1 MTTPAHWC
9 CTSYGA
15 PALVGAL
22 AILPLTC
29 SGTHAGDPQFQSWLL
44 RPVCAR
50 WDGQAGEA
58 IVRRATESKN
68 DVDLRQLG
76 DAIFRMRRARRSCD
90 IGLIRMACQ
99 DYIAIIHNVAG
110 ISSEWPGY
118 ASVCPFAIPDEQ
130 SGDGRFHHDL
140 NSSAL
145 K

>member
-1 MTTPAHWC
+1 MPFCRLPAAGRTPA
-9 CTSYGA
+9 TRNFKAGRYG
-15 PALVGAL
+15 
-22 AILPLTC
+22 
-29 SGTHAGDPQFQSWLL
+29 QY
-44 RPVCAR
+44 AR
-50 WDGQAGEA
+50 GGMAQAGEA
-58 IVRRATESKN
+58 IVRRVTESKN

-76 DAIFRMRRARRSCD
+76 DAIFRMRRARRSCN

-130 SGDGRFHHDL
+130 SGDGRFHNDL
-140 NSSAL
+140 NPSAL